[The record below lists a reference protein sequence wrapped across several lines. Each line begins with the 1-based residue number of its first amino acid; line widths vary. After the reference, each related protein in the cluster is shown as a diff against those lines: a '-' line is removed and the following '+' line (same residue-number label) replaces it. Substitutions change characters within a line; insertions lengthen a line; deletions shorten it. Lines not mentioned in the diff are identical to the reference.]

1 MRIGP
6 QHLVDL
12 AAGAA
17 FLGTGG
23 GGDPYIYRLAT
34 AAALHEHGDVELV
47 NLDDLPDSAVVMSIG
62 GAGAPTIGREKLPN
76 GLEGQWALRKL
87 EAYLGKRADALI
99 ADEIGGGNGLVPIL
113 TAAHT
118 RLPVVDGDGMGR
130 AYPETQMMTFSI
142 YGVSATPMS
151 AVDEFGDGVVITA
164 RDSATAERI
173 VRQVGL
179 AMGGQCMCADHAMD
193 AETARR
199 VSVKGTVTL
208 ALELG
213 RQIHRSAD
221 LAAFVAASRSHLEA
235 AGYGA
240 AVPLLEG
247 KVVDVSRDLVGGYD
261 VGVVKLESFT
271 GARTMQIMVRNEYLV
286 AIEEG
291 RYIATVPDLICIV
304 DNDTLEPITSERI
317 CYGQRVAVIGVGA
330 PPIYRTPE
338 ALAVT
343 GPRAF
348 GFDADF
354 TPLDNTN

>member
-34 AAALHEHGDVELV
+34 MGALAEHGDVELV
-47 NLDDLPDSAVVMSIG
+47 SLDDLPDDALVVSLG
-62 GAGAPTIGREKLPN
+62 GTGAPTIGREKLPN
-76 GLEGQWALRKL
+76 GLEGKWGLEKL

-99 ADEIGGGNGLVPIL
+99 AAEIGGGNGLVPIL
-113 TAAHT
+113 TAAHVG
-118 RLPVVDGDGMGR
+118 LPVVDGDGMGR

-142 YGVSATPMS
+142 YGVSATPMT

-179 AMGGQCMCADHAMD
+179 AMGGQCMGADHPMD
-193 AETARR
+193 ARTARR
-199 VSVKGTVTL
+199 VAVKGTVTL
-208 ALELG
+208 AIELG
-213 RQIHRSAD
+213 RQIRLADD
-221 LAAFVAASRSHLEA
+221 LAGFISESRPHLEA
-235 AGYGA
+235 AGYGVA
-240 AVPLLEG
+240 LPLLEG
-247 KVVDVSRDLVGGYD
+247 KVLDVSRDLVGGYD

-271 GARTMQIMVRNEYLV
+271 DARTMQIMVRNEYLV
-286 AIEEG
+286 AIEQG
-291 RYIATVPDLICIV
+291 RYVATVPDLICIV

-317 CYGQRVAVIGVGA
+317 RYGQRVTVIGVGA

-338 ALAVT
+338 ALAAT

-348 GFDADF
+348 GFDVDF
-354 TPLDNTN
+354 APLESAP